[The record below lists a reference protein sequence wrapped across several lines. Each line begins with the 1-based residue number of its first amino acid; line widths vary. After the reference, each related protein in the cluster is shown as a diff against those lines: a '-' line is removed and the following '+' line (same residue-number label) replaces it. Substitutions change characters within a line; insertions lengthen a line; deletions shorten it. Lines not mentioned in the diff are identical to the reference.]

1 MRVIHFTEGATDLM
15 WGSRSK
21 GTRFVPL
28 ADGEGDTHVS
38 CLHLMRGCNGC
49 EPPVTHDSALLIV
62 HGRVTVIPS
71 ETHARIDLSAG
82 VGFVVSAA
90 ECYSLETQE
99 GAIVIVIES
108 QRLEATECGISTP
121 ARIAG
126 QRWPGQ

>member
-1 MRVIHFTEGATDLM
+1 MQVVHFTEGATDLI
-15 WGSRSK
+15 WGSCSK

-38 CLHLMRGCNGC
+38 CLHLMPGGNAC
-49 EPPVTHDSALLIV
+49 EPPVTHDCALVIV
-62 HGRVTVIPS
+62 HGRVTVIPAK
-71 ETHARIDLSAG
+71 TDARIDLSA
-82 VGFVVSAA
+82 VGFVVRAA

-99 GAIVIVIES
+99 GAIVIVIDS

-126 QRWPGQ
+126 QRWPGE